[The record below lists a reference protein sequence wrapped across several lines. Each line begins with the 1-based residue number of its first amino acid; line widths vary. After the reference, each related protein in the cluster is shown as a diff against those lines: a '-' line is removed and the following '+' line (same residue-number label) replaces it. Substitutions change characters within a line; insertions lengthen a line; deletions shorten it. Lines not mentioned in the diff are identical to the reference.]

1 MRGHG
6 DGGEAQARGRNRLEE
21 EGQELWKLAE
31 LAKVVENFGVLGNRV
46 ASPRHLPSLNIRALQ
61 RADPKSSAGSD
72 WASDLAAD
80 EAG

>member
-46 ASPRHLPSLNIRALQ
+46 AASCHLHYLNLGDCTTGRFEINGRIGSGQ
-61 RADPKSSAGSD
+61 RFHG
-72 WASDLAAD
+72 
-80 EAG
+80 G